1 MCPYFERHEY
11 FSVALMRMML
21 IGCQRFLSSSA
32 AKEIANAS
40 QFSLYIYFHIN
51 KWVWLVGISYLQ
63 FLVWN
68 WIHQMRLSFDYISFM
83 QIVFLGHKNLNL
95 IIFCKC
101 NKLSFCSGQKQP
113 LFCHQQCF
121 IALMKCDFG
130 YVSLETDKKD
140 EHPAFCSVQQMSWR
154 YHFAKKSQIFRR
166 TKCITSLEYSEPLKL
181 PLYIWCAH
189 FPHKKTCLL
198 TQVNRNWFILHSSLG
213 SGVIVCDEC
222 ILSFACV
229 WCRSLC

>member
-51 KWVWLVGISYLQ
+51 EWVWLVGIFYLQ

-68 WIHQMRLSFDYISFM
+68 GIHQMRLSFDYISFM

-130 YVSLETDKKD
+130 YVSLETDKKRWTSRILQRTTD
-140 EHPAFCSVQQMSWR
+140 ELEVSFRKEVTNFQKNKM
-154 YHFAKKSQIFRR
+154 YHFPGIQWAIE
-166 TKCITSLEYSEPLKL
+166 ITTLHLM
-181 PLYIWCAH
+181 CA
-189 FPHKKTCLL
+189 F
-198 TQVNRNWFILHSSLG
+198 SS
-213 SGVIVCDEC
+213 
-222 ILSFACV
+222 
-229 WCRSLC
+229 